1 MISMN
6 RMSEIV
12 VSLKQTVFAMMFLM
26 SETTTESELGPRG
39 QVFSVCLMFIDF
51 LQASLTQAMIHTLH
65 ACSIK
70 PFICRH
76 AR

>member
-51 LQASLTQAMIHTLH
+51 LQASLTHAMIRTLY
-65 ACSIK
+65 ARSIK
-70 PFICRH
+70 PIICRR
-76 AR
+76 AC